1 MTIDRSRGGRP
12 RREDAG
18 EVDRRLLDAAF
29 ELFTTQGFS
38 ATSCEGV
45 ARQAGAGKASLYARF
60 PTKGH
65 LFEAVVR
72 RHAEALPAAAEM
84 EPGLMLEDRLR
95 HVGRNMLEHALRPE
109 TLAMMRQVVA
119 TADRFPAVAAEA
131 SRIGWEGG
139 RDRVRHAI
147 CSGLDRPDAVD
158 ALVDQ
163 FIDLVFAPHQ
173 LRALLGEDRAGLLDQ
188 AGARV
193 EQAIAMLKATGA
205 LPRV

>member
-1 MTIDRSRGGRP
+1 M
-12 RREDAG
+12 
-18 EVDRRLLDAAF
+18 DRRLLDAAF
-29 ELFTTQGFS
+29 DLFVTQGFS
-38 ATSCEGV
+38 ATSCEAV
-45 ARQAGAGKASLYARF
+45 ARRAGAGKASLYARF
-60 PTKGH
+60 PSKGH

-72 RHAEALPAAAEM
+72 RHAKARPAAAEM
-84 EPGLMLEDRLR
+84 DPGLMLEDRLR
-95 HVGRNMLEHALRPE
+95 QVGRDMLEHALRPE

-147 CSGLDRPDAVD
+147 CSGADRPAAVE
-158 ALVDQ
+158 ALIDQ

-173 LRALLGEDRAGLLDQ
+173 LRALLGEDRGDLRDQ

-193 EQAIAMLKATGA
+193 DRAISILKATGM
-205 LPRV
+205 LPRLVETEAGVL